1 MCASALHLP
10 ADFEISFRAMT
21 AASDQRPIGV
31 FDSGVGGLSV
41 LRAIRNELPFE
52 DVVYVADSGYAP
64 YGDRPR
70 EFIEG
75 RALAI
80 VDFLLQRQVKAVVV
94 ACNTAT
100 GAAVHVLRA
109 RLTIPVIA
117 IEPAVKPAA
126 LQTRSGVVGVLATTG
141 TLSSPK
147 FLDLVD
153 RHGAGVKVLV
163 QPCPGLA
170 EQVEAGALASDD
182 TRALVETLVRP
193 LLDKAADTLVLGC
206 THYPFV
212 RQLIADVAGPAV
224 TIIDP
229 ATAVARELRRRLEA
243 GGLAATPSP
252 SATKPEGSE
261 EFWTSGDPTT
271 VGDVIALVW
280 GQPVRVRALP
290 AT

>member
-1 MCASALHLP
+1 
-10 ADFEISFRAMT
+10 MT
-21 AASDQRPIGV
+21 AAGDARPIGV

-41 LRAIRNELPFE
+41 LRAIRHELPLE
-52 DVVYVADSGYAP
+52 RAVYVADSGYAP

-70 EFIEG
+70 EFIEA

-80 VDFLLQRQVKAVVV
+80 VDFLLQRDVKAVVV

-100 GAAVHVLRA
+100 GAAVHVLRE

-141 TLSSPK
+141 TLSSQK

-153 RHGAGVKVLV
+153 RHGAGVQVLV
-163 QPCPGLA
+163 QACPGLA
-170 EQVEAGALASDD
+170 EQIEAGELASDE
-182 TRALVETLVRP
+182 TRALVTTLVRP
-193 LLDKAADTLVLGC
+193 LLEKSADTLVLGC

-212 RQLIADVAGPAV
+212 RDVIADVAGPSV

-229 ATAVARELRRRLEA
+229 AVAVARELRRRLAAA
-243 GGLAATPSP
+243 GLLAAEESP
-252 SATKPEGSE
+252 SAPRDDAV
-261 EFWTSGDPTT
+261 EFWTTGDPVT
-271 VGDVIALVW
+271 VGEVISLVW
-280 GQPVRVRALP
+280 GDAVDVRPLP
-290 AT
+290 ESSQASGSRRPGL

>member
-1 MCASALHLP
+1 VCSALRLP
-10 ADFEISFRAMT
+10 SDIEISPRAMT
-21 AASDQRPIGV
+21 SAVDERPIGV

-41 LRAIRNELPFE
+41 LRAIRNELPSE
-52 DVVYVADSGYAP
+52 AVVYVADSGYAP

-70 EFIEG
+70 AYIEA

-80 VDFLLQRQVKAVVV
+80 VDFLLQRDVKAVVV

-126 LQTRSGVVGVLATTG
+126 LQTRSGVVGVLATAG

-153 RHGAGVKVLV
+153 RHGAGVQVLV

-170 EQVEAGALASDD
+170 EKVEAGELASDD

-212 RQLIADVAGPAV
+212 RPLIAEVAGPAV

-243 GGLAATPSP
+243 AGLLPS
-252 SATKPEGSE
+252 SATEWTGWE
-261 EFWTSGDPTT
+261 EFWTTGDPAA
-271 VGDVIALVW
+271 VEDVITLVW
-280 GQPVRVRALP
+280 GRPVHVRALP
-290 AT
+290 RP

>member
-1 MCASALHLP
+1 M
-10 ADFEISFRAMT
+10 
-21 AASDQRPIGV
+21 
-31 FDSGVGGLSV
+31 
-41 LRAIRNELPFE
+41 LRAIRAELPAE
-52 DVVYVADSGYAP
+52 HLVYVADSGHAP

-70 EFIEG
+70 EFIEA
-75 RALAI
+75 RALAV
-80 VDFLLQRQVKAVVV
+80 VDFLLARDVKAVVV

-109 RLTIPVIA
+109 RLAIPVIA

-153 RHGAGVKVLV
+153 RHGAGVQVLV

-170 EQVEAGALASDD
+170 ERIEAGELASED

-193 LLDKAADTLVLGC
+193 LLDRSADTLVLGC

-212 RQLIADVAGPAV
+212 RDLIAEAAGPAV

-229 ATAVARELRRRLEA
+229 ATAVARELRRRLVAA
-243 GGLAATPSP
+243 GLQASQTSVAAQ
-252 SATKPEGSE
+252 SADAV
-261 EFWTSGDPTT
+261 EFWTSGDPAT
-271 VGDVIALVW
+271 VGEVISLVW
-280 GQPVRVRALP
+280 GRNVDVRPLP
-290 AT
+290 

>member
-1 MCASALHLP
+1 M
-10 ADFEISFRAMT
+10 
-21 AASDQRPIGV
+21 
-31 FDSGVGGLSV
+31 
-41 LRAIRNELPFE
+41 LRAIRAELPFE
-52 DVVYVADSGYAP
+52 HLVNVADSGYAP

-70 EFIEG
+70 EFIEA

-80 VDFLLQRQVKAVVV
+80 CDFLLERDVKAVVV

-126 LQTRSGVVGVLATTG
+126 LQTRSGVVGVLATAG

-153 RHGAGVKVLV
+153 RHGAGVQVLV
-163 QPCPGLA
+163 QACPGLA
-170 EQVEAGALASDD
+170 EKIEAGDLTSDD
-182 TRALVETLVRP
+182 TRALVTALVRP
-193 LLDKAADTLVLGC
+193 LLEKSADTLVLGC

-212 RQLIADVAGPAV
+212 RDLIAEAAGPAV

-229 ATAVARELRRRLEA
+229 ATAVARELRRRLAAA
-243 GGLAATPSP
+243 GLQA
-252 SATKPEGSE
+252 SAQSRPAPDAGAV
-261 EFWTSGDPTT
+261 EFWTSGDPAT
-271 VGDVIALVW
+271 VGEVISLVW
-280 GQPVRVRALP
+280 GRTVAVRPLP
-290 AT
+290 QAPQAGAAGELTL